1 MRVLKEYV
9 AAVHLMAGFFAVILA
24 AALLPGD
31 RFDVNT
37 AGALECIVLLAIAD
51 AILTGPAYVFA
62 RRRGTNLR
70 AFRN

>member
-9 AAVHLMAGFFAVILA
+9 AVVHLVAGLFALVLA
-24 AALLPGD
+24 AGLLPGD
-31 RFDVNT
+31 SFNVNT

-51 AILTGPAYVFA
+51 GILTGPAYLFA